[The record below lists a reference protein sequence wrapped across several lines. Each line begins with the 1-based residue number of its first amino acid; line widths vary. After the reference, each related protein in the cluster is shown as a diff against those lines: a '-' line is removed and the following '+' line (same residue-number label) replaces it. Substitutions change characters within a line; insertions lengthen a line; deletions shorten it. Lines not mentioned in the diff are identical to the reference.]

1 MRCDTGVRAGAAGAA
16 GTLALAL
23 ALAGCGNEDT
33 GTGKSGGSPPVRPA
47 SSAPASPSAAS
58 TSSTSS
64 GPDAAAA
71 GEVEQQF
78 EKVVDAVLPSVVKI
92 QTDQG
97 EGSGVVFDGAG
108 HVVTNAHVVAGAKR
122 IEVTAASGGAP
133 LKAALVGDFAADD
146 LAVVEVTGG
155 SLKPAA
161 FADSSKV
168 RVGRMV
174 LAMGNPLGLSGSV
187 TNGIVSALNRT
198 VSTKREGAFPGA
210 TIGNVIQTSAAIN
223 PGNSGG
229 ALVTLDGQV
238 IGIPTAAAS
247 DPQMG
252 GAAVGI
258 GFATPSNTVK
268 QIVPQLIRSGKVTDS
283 GRAALGVV
291 VRTVIDPRSGAE
303 SAVAVVEVTRGGGAA
318 KAGVVPG
325 DLIMSVDGTPTPS
338 QTELAEVLAG
348 LKPGGRAKLEI
359 QTADGARKT
368 VEVALGQLPGGG

>member
-1 MRCDTGVRAGAAGAA
+1 M
-16 GTLALAL
+16 
-23 ALAGCGNEDT
+23 
-33 GTGKSGGSPPVRPA
+33 
-47 SSAPASPSAAS
+47 
-58 TSSTSS
+58 
-64 GPDAAAA
+64 
-71 GEVEQQF
+71 EQQF

-291 VRTVIDPRSGAE
+291 VRTIIDPRSGAE